1 MVNYSLDGDEFAVL
15 VNDEG
20 QYSIW
25 PSSQDV
31 PAGWRIVFPQGTKA
45 EALAFIESE
54 WTDMRPKSLQERMA
68 ASAVGRENH

>member
-1 MVNYSLDGDEFAVL
+1 MVNFSLDGDEFVVL

-25 PSSQDV
+25 PSAQDV
-31 PAGWRIVFPQGTKA
+31 PAGWRIARPKGTKA
-45 EALAFIESE
+45 EALAFIENE

-68 ASAVGRENH
+68 ASAAGRAKY